1 MFAMRPHVKGGGSQG
16 RHVPGVRK
24 MYDLSG
30 KRVLVTGA
38 SRGIGAAI
46 AARLGQAGAHVIAHY
61 GSDGAG
67 AEASVADVPADR
79 KRLVQAD
86 LGDLDAVERLWS
98 ASIEWRGGIDVLV
111 NNAAVML
118 WNGGMDQPLESWDRA
133 WDETLRINVLAP
145 ARLMRQAVPHFLSR
159 GGGTII
165 SISSWAA
172 QRGVTNPNTMAY
184 GASKAAIRAA
194 TQTVARA
201 YAARGILAYV
211 LAPGVVR
218 TRLSEQFAETQGGE
232 AVISAALA
240 SGRWVEPEEIAHTVA
255 FLASGVAPQ
264 LSGATLDMNGASY
277 IR

>member
-1 MFAMRPHVKGGGSQG
+1 
-16 RHVPGVRK
+16 

-30 KRVLVTGA
+30 KTILVTGA
-38 SRGIGAAI
+38 SKGIGAAI
-46 AARLGQAGAHVIAHY
+46 ARELGDCGAAVVAHY
-61 GSDGAG
+61 GTDRPG
-67 AEASVADVPADR
+67 AEEAVSHIPEDR
-79 KRLVQAD
+79 KLLSQAD
-86 LGDLDAVERLWS
+86 LDDLAAVETLWETS
-98 ASIEWRGGIDVLV
+98 LAWRGKIDLFV

-118 WNGGMDQPLESWDRA
+118 WEGGIEQPLETWDDVWDR
-133 WDETLRINVLAP
+133 TLRVNVLAP
-145 ARLMRQAVPHFLSR
+145 ARLMRQAVKHFLQQ
-159 GGGTII
+159 GGGSIVT
-165 SISSWAA
+165 ISSWAA
-172 QRGVTNPNTMAY
+172 QRGVTNPDTIAY

-201 YAARGILAYV
+201 YASKNILAYT

-232 AVISAALA
+232 AVISAGLA
-240 SGRWVEPEEIAHTVA
+240 SGRWVEPEEIAKTVA

>member
-1 MFAMRPHVKGGGSQG
+1 M
-16 RHVPGVRK
+16 
-24 MYDLSG
+24 
-30 KRVLVTGA
+30 
-38 SRGIGAAI
+38 
-46 AARLGQAGAHVIAHY
+46 
-61 GSDGAG
+61 
-67 AEASVADVPADR
+67 ADVPADR